1 MPVPNG
7 YVRLRRG
14 LLRRGLLRRGLLRHG
29 LLPRGLLR
37 LSLPLELDLR
47 AQFDHSVGRDPEV
60 LRGRS

>member
-14 LLRRGLLRRGLLRHG
+14 LMRHGLLRRG
-29 LLPRGLLR
+29 
-37 LSLPLELDLR
+37 LPLELDLR
-47 AQFDHSVGRDPEV
+47 AQFDHTVGRDPEL